1 MGIPLVEEPP
11 EWGIEPVPE
20 EKKTLGFLDYFVLW
34 SSLGVGLLVFQAG
47 AELGLG
53 LLTAII
59 VSILG
64 SILGSLMLASAGL
77 IGSKYGVPTMV
88 SVRPAL
94 GRWGSYLP
102 TALNVIQLIGW
113 TAFEFIVMKEAATTI
128 SGPFL
133 GRYTEVFWAIVI
145 AIFCW
150 LLAYGGPITVVRKW
164 LEKFAIWLVFAS
176 TIWITIYLITEGW
189 NVRVSL
195 TSVGSIPFFSA
206 LDLVIAMPISWMPLV
221 SDYNRFAENDKQGFF
236 GTFSGYTLTNTWF
249 YSLGA
254 ALVVLTAQANVVVA
268 ISSILLGGVALALII
283 VDETDNAFA
292 DIFSTGM
299 SIKNLFPNANQR
311 TLVTGATVI
320 GLIIALML
328 PSGQYINFL
337 YLIGGFFVPLF
348 GVVIADFLVVKKTQY
363 TREDFYGEK
372 KLDIVGIISWISGA
386 TIYFT
391 ITYLFPQIS
400 LPSIGASLPSF
411 LVAFLVHY
419 LLSIAKRS

>member
-133 GRYTEVFWAIVI
+133 GRYTEVFWAIII

-176 TIWITIYLITEGW
+176 TIWITVYLITEGW
-189 NVRVSL
+189 NVRISL

-221 SDYNRFAENDKQGFF
+221 NDYNRFAENDKQGFF

-254 ALVVLTAQANVVVA
+254 ALVVLTDQANVVVA

-311 TLVTGATVI
+311 TLVTGATAI
-320 GLIIALML
+320 GLIIVLML
-328 PSGQYINFL
+328 PLGQYINFL

-348 GVVIADFLVVKKTQY
+348 GVVIADFLVVKRTQY
-363 TREDFYGEK
+363 KREDFYGEK
-372 KLDIVGIISWISGA
+372 KLDIVGIISWVSGA

-391 ITYLFPQIS
+391 ITYLFPQIN